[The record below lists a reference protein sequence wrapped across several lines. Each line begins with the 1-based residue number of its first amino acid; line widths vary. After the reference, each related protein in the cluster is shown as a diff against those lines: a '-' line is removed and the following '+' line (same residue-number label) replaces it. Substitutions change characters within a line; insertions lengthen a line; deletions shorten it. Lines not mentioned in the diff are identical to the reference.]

1 MTAPTTASNGHTKP
15 RPTPERTHGMA
26 RVQEA
31 QGWYLASVARD
42 AAGEAERLCSDIERA
57 ASAVYTRQTG
67 LEATFTDPALV
78 AKANEAMACLATAV
92 IYLAGL
98 FGLPD
103 A

>member
-1 MTAPTTASNGHTKP
+1 MTDPHLAKKQENPHDRTATTASNGHTKP

-26 RVQEA
+26 RVQEV

-67 LEATFTDPALV
+67 LPKPTFTDDP
-78 AKANEAMACLATAV
+78 
-92 IYLAGL
+92 
-98 FGLPD
+98 P
-103 A
+103 